1 VVFKIER
8 IERAIGRSIMQHTSD
23 KVIARV
29 IQQDCWQGFRL
40 RKLAIRSDGHHPV
53 PAMLLLPDGEGAPY
67 PCVIAV
73 HGFTDKKEAWIEL
86 DGYTKG
92 GNVSLGLLRNGYAV
106 LALDMYHHG
115 ENRDD
120 RLSVT
125 DDELIN
131 EHWEMFFAETLRGI
145 HDAIAYVDL
154 NEDLDAERIG
164 FLSYSLGGMF
174 GFKIANSTPR
184 IKAVATCVAPVFK
197 EDDDEYAPYNNVDH
211 LSGTPF
217 LMVAAEKDEEVDL
230 AEAQWLF
237 SRLPGENKRF
247 VSFDSG
253 HSLPPDYVDVVVN
266 WFASCL

>member
-1 VVFKIER
+1 
-8 IERAIGRSIMQHTSD
+8 MQHTGD
-23 KVIARV
+23 NVTARV
-29 IQQDCWQGFRL
+29 TQRASWQGFQL
-40 RKLAIRSDGHHPV
+40 RKLAIHSGDRHPV
-53 PAMLLLPDGEGAPY
+53 PAMLLLPDGEGAPH

-115 ENRDD
+115 ENRDSD
-120 RLSVT
+120 LNAT

-131 EHWEMFFAETLRGI
+131 EHWEVFFAETLQGI
-145 HDAIAYVDL
+145 HQAINYVDV
-154 NEDLDAERIG
+154 NEYLDAEKIG
-164 FLSYSLGGMF
+164 FLSYSLGGVF
-174 GFKIANSTPR
+174 GFRIANSTPR
-184 IKAVATCVAPVFK
+184 IRAVATCVAPVFK
-197 EDDDEYAPYNNVDH
+197 EDDDEYAPYNNVEH

-217 LMVAAEKDEEVDL
+217 LMVAAEKDEEIDF

-247 VSFDSG
+247 ACFDSG

-266 WFASCL
+266 WLTSYL

>member
-1 VVFKIER
+1 
-8 IERAIGRSIMQHTSD
+8 MQHTGD
-23 KVIARV
+23 KVTARV
-29 IQQDCWQGFRL
+29 TQQGGWQGFQL
-40 RKLAIRSDGHHPV
+40 RKLAIHGDGHHPV
-53 PAMLLLPDGEGAPY
+53 PAMLLLPDGEEAPH

-92 GNVSLGLLRNGYAV
+92 GNVSLGLLRNGCAV
-106 LALDMYHHG
+106 VALDMAHHG

-120 RLSVT
+120 KLSAT

-131 EHWEMFFAETLRGI
+131 EHWEVFFAETMRGI
-145 HDAIAYVDL
+145 YTVLDYIEW
-154 NEDLDAERIG
+154 NQDLDAERIG
-164 FLSYSLGGMF
+164 FLSYSLGGVF

-184 IKAVATCVAPVFK
+184 IKAVATCVAPVLK

-211 LSGTPF
+211 LSDTPF
-217 LMVAAEKDEEVDL
+217 LMVAATQDEHVDFAG
-230 AEAQWLF
+230 AEWLF

-253 HSLPPDYVDVVVN
+253 HSLPLDYVDVVVN
-266 WFASCL
+266 WFTSYL

>member
-1 VVFKIER
+1 
-8 IERAIGRSIMQHTSD
+8 MQHADDNVT
-23 KVIARV
+23 AR
-29 IQQDCWQGFRL
+29 ITQRDSWQGFQL
-40 RKLAIRSDGHHPV
+40 RKLAIHSDGHNPV
-53 PAMLLLPDGEGAPY
+53 PAMLLLPDRAGAPH

-106 LALDMYHHG
+106 LALDMFHHG
-115 ENRDD
+115 ENRDSE
-120 RLSVT
+120 LSAT

-145 HDAIAYVDL
+145 RHAINYVDL

-164 FLSYSLGGMF
+164 FLSYSLGGVF

-184 IKAVATCVAPVFK
+184 IKAVATCVAPVLK

-217 LMVAAEKDEEVDL
+217 LMVAARQDEEIDF

-237 SRLPGENKRF
+237 SQLPGENKQF
-247 VSFDSG
+247 ASFDSG
-253 HSLPPDYVDVVVN
+253 HSLPLDYVDVVVN